1 MAGREI
7 FRKGGGQTLAQGQF
21 HSLHFAL
28 RPVEISLGRGD
39 ITLVTVK
46 DGQRHA
52 ELSKPLR
59 TDLNIARGEAF
70 KVVVDAAPQGEIGD
84 PLDLRALQRCPGSL
98 HPSLRDFK
106 VRAFL

>member
-1 MAGREI
+1 GGEI

-21 HSLHFAL
+21 HPLHFAL
-28 RPVEISLGRGD
+28 RSVEISLGRGD

-52 ELSKPLR
+52 ELSKSLR
-59 TDLNIARGEAF
+59 ADLNIARGEAF
-70 KVVVDAAPQGEIGD
+70 KVVVDAAPQGEVRD
-84 PLDLRALQRCPGSL
+84 PLDLRGLERCLGSL